1 MVNNFVNR
9 HPYATGIGLH
19 AMSDFNFRDLETT
32 LKSHPRSKVMTHF
45 NEVGHGEHF
54 NRHLWPTGNGL
65 AATVDIHFRDLEM
78 TP

>member
-1 MVNNFVNR
+1 
-9 HPYATGIGLH
+9 
-19 AMSDFNFRDLETT
+19 MSDFNVRDLEMT

-54 NRHLWPTGNGL
+54 NRHLWPTGNSL
-65 AATVDIHFRDLEM
+65 AAMGDFHFRDLEM